1 MSVKN
6 VARRSAQH
14 VTQQQNSV
22 HMEEVMPGKRKRG
35 EPFLAGTR
43 FELALLPANDDLAI
57 TPLAKP
63 PGKMQQLPLTA
74 A

>member
-1 MSVKN
+1 
-6 VARRSAQH
+6 
-14 VTQQQNSV
+14 
-22 HMEEVMPGKRKRG
+22 MEEVMPGKRKRG